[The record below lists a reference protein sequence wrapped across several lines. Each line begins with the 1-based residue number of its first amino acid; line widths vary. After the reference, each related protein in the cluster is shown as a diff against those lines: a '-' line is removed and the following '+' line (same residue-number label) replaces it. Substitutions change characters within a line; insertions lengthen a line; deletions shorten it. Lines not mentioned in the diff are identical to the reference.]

1 MDLKILV
8 IDKECKDPA
17 TELRFAVA
25 SERASGG
32 ELLRVDFPVLS
43 EDKDTKRIMSLAKK
57 TLNLMKKEKLIQ
69 FFVNQKNLSDSST
82 EVEFLKNKYS
92 DLLERDANT
101 DSAVNVIFIKI

>member
-8 IDKECKDPA
+8 IDKECKDPT

-57 TLNLMKKEKLIQ
+57 TLSLMKKEKLIQ
-69 FFVNQKNLSDSST
+69 FFVNQKNLSESST

-92 DLLERDANT
+92 DLITKNLNSDTAF
-101 DSAVNVIFIKI
+101 SVIFIKL